1 MTAATYSPSS
11 VTHTE
16 FTYTSN
22 TITVVNTASDQYKI
36 NSVSYTTSNGITFD
50 DLQITFNNNTWQYTS
65 NFENAVNRFVK
76 YIILADDHKSISDHS
91 VNNLKFLP
99 EIYDNLYYSAI
110 PDESMTVTFHIVGE
124 TRSYSETSSGDSSGS
139 SSGVWSAWTPW
150 SDDFTIT
157 IETNLNKHVE
167 LIQKACNNQRFVRNI
182 NTNKS

>member
-1 MTAATYSPSS
+1 MIAATYTPSS

-22 TITVVNTASDQYKI
+22 TITVVNTASNQYRI
-36 NSVSYTTSNGITFD
+36 NSVSYTTSNNVMFD
-50 DLQITFNNNTWQYTS
+50 DLKITTNQNTWQYTS
-65 NFENAVNRFVK
+65 NFANAVNRFVK

-99 EIYDNLYYSAI
+99 KIYDNLYYSAI
-110 PDESMTVTFHIVGE
+110 PDESMTVTFHLVGE

-157 IETNLNKHVE
+157 IETNLDKHVE
-167 LIQKACNNQRFVRNI
+167 LIQKACDNQRFVRNL